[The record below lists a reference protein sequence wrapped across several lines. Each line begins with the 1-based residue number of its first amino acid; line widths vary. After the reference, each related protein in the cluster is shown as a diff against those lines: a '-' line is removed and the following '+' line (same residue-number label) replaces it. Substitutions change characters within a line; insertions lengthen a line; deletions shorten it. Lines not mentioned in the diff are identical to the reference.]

1 MPVVGELCPLLS
13 QATDEGPMES
23 GQRLLSTCCMPGF
36 GTGQEVLGAGAA
48 SLSQDMAPLPPRGAF
63 RARVTPP
70 WVPAVAP
77 TVG

>member
-1 MPVVGELCPLLS
+1 MFIEHLLY
-13 QATDEGPMES
+13 AWLWDRPGGP
-23 GQRLLSTCCMPGF
+23 Q
-36 GTGQEVLGAGAA
+36 GAGAA
-48 SLSQDMAPLPPRGAF
+48 SLSQDMAPLPPMGAF